1 MKMIITRISHYRA
14 NATFSLPSDSDSPPF
29 STACLCV
36 SARRQALRNI
46 GAGAVSVQGGQSLN
60 PALERTITRND
71 PDGARSSFARYGFY
85 EKFGLKLA
93 ALLLCMGLIAGCGS
107 KGQDDP
113 NGAKS
118 ITLGLSYDSLE
129 SAWLVVN
136 HAAVIEEA
144 EKRAAKI
151 ISVMAEGDAAKQN
164 VQIENLIARQVDA
177 ILCFPKDSSA
187 IVKSI
192 KKCRAAGVPTIM
204 INRSVSGDILP
215 DVQII
220 AENKAMAREVLNAFA
235 DIARREGKTYK
246 VVLLVGN
253 LSDENA
259 ALRKAGHHQALA
271 ENPDVFNLLAEV
283 PTEWNLDTA
292 LKGLQNA
299 LQANPDANLI
309 VTPSDYLWPPIRSV
323 LEQHGRWAKI
333 GEPNHFPVV
342 SFDGDEMGM
351 QYLKDGYNWADA
363 AQDAILEAR
372 LAVEWAL
379 KLIEGETPPQNII
392 YDEGQIVTIENFE
405 EAAPSVWSYSLLK

>member
-1 MKMIITRISHYRA
+1 MGMKIT
-14 NATFSLPSDSDSPPF
+14 
-29 STACLCV
+29 
-36 SARRQALRNI
+36 
-46 GAGAVSVQGGQSLN
+46 
-60 PALERTITRND
+60 
-71 PDGARSSFARYGFY
+71 
-85 EKFGLKLA
+85 LA
-93 ALLLCMGLIAGCGS
+93 ALILAVGMITGCGS
-107 KGQDDP
+107 KDRDEP
-113 NGAKS
+113 EGAKS

-136 HAAVIEEA
+136 HSAVIEEA
-144 EKRAAKI
+144 KKRGAEL

-192 KKCRAAGVPTIM
+192 RKCKAAGVPIVM
-204 INRSVSGDILP
+204 INRSVSGTILP
-215 DVQII
+215 DVQIV
-220 AENKAMAREVLNAFA
+220 ANNKAMAREVLNAFA
-235 DIARREGKTYK
+235 DIARRQGKTYK

-259 ALRKAGHHQALA
+259 VLRKAGHREAIAQ
-271 ENPDVFNLLAEV
+271 NPDVFNLLAEV

-333 GEPNHFPVV
+333 GEPDHFPVV
-342 SFDGDEMGM
+342 SFDGDELGM

-379 KLIEGETPPQNII
+379 KLIEGQTPSENII
-392 YDEGQIVTIENFE
+392 YDEGQIVTIDNFV
-405 EAAPSVWSYSLLK
+405 EAAPAVWSYPLLR

>member
-1 MKMIITRISHYRA
+1 MGMKIT
-14 NATFSLPSDSDSPPF
+14 
-29 STACLCV
+29 
-36 SARRQALRNI
+36 
-46 GAGAVSVQGGQSLN
+46 
-60 PALERTITRND
+60 
-71 PDGARSSFARYGFY
+71 
-85 EKFGLKLA
+85 LA
-93 ALLLCMGLIAGCGS
+93 ALVLAVGMITGCGGKDRDES
-107 KGQDDP
+107 K
-113 NGAKS
+113 GAKS
-118 ITLGLSYDSLE
+118 VTIGLSYDSLE

-136 HAAVIEEA
+136 HSAVIEEA
-144 EKRAAKI
+144 KKRGAEL

-192 KKCRAAGVPTIM
+192 RKCKAAGVPIVM
-204 INRSVSGDILP
+204 INRSVSGAILP
-215 DVQII
+215 DVQIV
-220 AENKAMAREVLNAFA
+220 ANNKAMAREVLNAFA
-235 DIARREGKTYK
+235 DIARRQGKTYK

-259 ALRKAGHHQALA
+259 VLRKAGHREAIAQ
-271 ENPDVFNLLAEV
+271 NPDVFNLLAEV

-333 GEPNHFPVV
+333 GEPDHFPVV
-342 SFDGDEMGM
+342 SFDGDELGM

-379 KLIEGETPPQNII
+379 KLIEGQTPSENII
-392 YDEGQIVTIENFE
+392 YDEGQIVTIDNFE
-405 EAAPSVWSYSLLK
+405 EAAPAVWSYPLLR

>member
-1 MKMIITRISHYRA
+1 MGMKIT
-14 NATFSLPSDSDSPPF
+14 
-29 STACLCV
+29 
-36 SARRQALRNI
+36 
-46 GAGAVSVQGGQSLN
+46 
-60 PALERTITRND
+60 
-71 PDGARSSFARYGFY
+71 
-85 EKFGLKLA
+85 LA
-93 ALLLCMGLIAGCGS
+93 ALVLAVGMISGCGS
-107 KGQDDP
+107 KDRDEP
-113 NGAKS
+113 KGAKS

-136 HAAVIEEA
+136 HSAVIEEA
-144 EKRAAKI
+144 KKRGAEL

-192 KKCRAAGVPTIM
+192 RKCRAAGVPIVM
-204 INRSVSGDILP
+204 INRSVSGAILP
-215 DVQII
+215 DVQIV
-220 AENKAMAREVLNAFA
+220 ANNKAMAREVLNAFA
-235 DIARREGKTYK
+235 DIVRRQGKTYK

-259 ALRKAGHHQALA
+259 VLRKAGHREAIAQ
-271 ENPDVFNLLAEV
+271 NPDVFNLLAEV

-342 SFDGDEMGM
+342 SFDGDELGM

-379 KLIEGETPPQNII
+379 KLIEGQTPPENII
-392 YDEGQIVTIENFE
+392 YDEGQIVTIDNFA
-405 EAAPSVWSYSLLK
+405 EAAPAVWSYPLLK

>member
-1 MKMIITRISHYRA
+1 MK
-14 NATFSLPSDSDSPPF
+14 
-29 STACLCV
+29 
-36 SARRQALRNI
+36 RRLI
-46 GAGAVSVQGGQSLN
+46 VH
-60 PALERTITRND
+60 
-71 PDGARSSFARYGFY
+71 
-85 EKFGLKLA
+85 A
-93 ALLLCMGLIAGCGS
+93 ALMGLVALFLTGCGNR
-107 KGQDDP
+107 KDADGEET
-113 NGAKS
+113 

-136 HAAVIEEA
+136 HTAVKEEA
-144 EKRAAKI
+144 AKRGAKI

-164 VQIENLIARQVDA
+164 VQIENLIARRVDA

-192 KKCRAAGVPTIM
+192 KNCKAAGVPIVM
-204 INRSVSGDILP
+204 INRSVSGKILP
-215 DVQII
+215 DVQVI
-220 AENKAMAREVLNAFA
+220 ANNKTMGKKVLGAFA

-259 ALRKAGHHQALA
+259 VLRKAGHHEAIA
-271 ENPDVFNLLAEV
+271 ENPDVFKLLAEV

-299 LQANPDANLI
+299 LQANPDASLS
-309 VTPSDYLWPPIRSV
+309 VTPSDYLWPPIKSV

-333 GEPNHFPVV
+333 GDPKHFPVV
-342 SFDGDEMGM
+342 SFDGDEVGM

-363 AQDAILEAR
+363 AQDAPLEAQ
-372 LAVEWAL
+372 LAVEWAF

-392 YDEGQIVTIENFE
+392 HDDGQIVTIHNFE
-405 EAAPSVWSYSLLK
+405 ELAPKVWSYSMLK